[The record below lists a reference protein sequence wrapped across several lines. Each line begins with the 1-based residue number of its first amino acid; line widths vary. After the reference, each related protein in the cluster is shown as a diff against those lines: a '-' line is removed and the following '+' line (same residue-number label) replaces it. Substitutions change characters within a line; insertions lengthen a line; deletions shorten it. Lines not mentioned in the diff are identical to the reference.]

1 MNAFSS
7 SLARRPAF
15 AATPVALALT
25 LLLAPLSLRAASPD
39 APSEPRSKAESDAR
53 SDARSVTA
61 GAAPGDTAPGT
72 GGDAAPAGSLR
83 RVEVSG
89 RAATPTRQPGD
100 RNALSLTPA
109 ALPAAVQHL
118 GEDDIAATNIGR
130 DISNVFRR
138 VPGVL
143 ANNIDQGETGNGFRM
158 RGFATQGT
166 HGADTAVYVDG
177 VPQNVPSSQ
186 GGAGHGPVFLEWLT
200 GDMIGGIDVVKGPIS
215 ALYGDQNRAGAVDIR
230 TRDGGAATPS
240 SLGVSVERF
249 GLRRAS
255 LVLSNTFG
263 NDPDGRLPRID
274 SLLVADVY
282 RNDGYRRD
290 SRTDRDTL
298 FWKLG
303 TRLGDAR
310 YSLRFTRYLADFD
323 AAGYLL
329 LPDLERGLDPR
340 STQVGNPGFGN
351 ARRTTLVLNRAPADG
366 DIGWHATAYAERFDR
381 TRGIA
386 TSATQHTVGVDHRD
400 IFGGRVLRN
409 WRLAEDATLAVGAE
423 ARADRGDAFRRL
435 YVNRAPTA
443 NYLNAQDLD
452 LLTYG
457 VFTQAQ
463 WRPVSALKLSAGARY
478 DRFDYDIGNLKLPAA
493 STAYRKGSLTP
504 KLGASW
510 SVSPSLELFANVAQG
525 MRSPAAEQ
533 ISGSGA
539 AGPLGAP
546 GGVIS
551 QVAPSKVRS
560 YDAGFT
566 AAPLAGWTVSGT
578 AYYIQNDDEITGQAD
593 GSFKSVGDTTRK
605 GVELETRW
613 QLAASTSVYA
623 SLGRILEAT
632 VNNPAPNTGAKLS
645 VPGRQFKAGAQHRFA
660 LGAGRVTLNADAYY
674 LGDIPY
680 YVGTPTI
687 QPRTMPA
694 YTRYDLRATYDW
706 ASMQAT
712 LYAVFQP
719 QRFGSEI
726 AYGSAAGLM
735 LSPVPRTTVGASL
748 KVFF

>member
-1 MNAFSS
+1 MRFTSVPSSFSPLQAFTLNP
-7 SLARRPAF
+7 LAVA
-15 AATPVALALT
+15 VALAST
-25 LLLAPLSLRAASPD
+25 LGVATVHAQTDGSAA
-39 APSEPRSKAESDAR
+39 E
-53 SDARSVTA
+53 
-61 GAAPGDTAPGT
+61 
-72 GGDAAPAGSLR
+72 APADAQALR

-89 RAATPTRQPGD
+89 KSASTVRQPGD
-100 RNALSLTPA
+100 RNDLSLKPT
-109 ALPAAVQHL
+109 ALPGSVQHL
-118 GEDDIAATNIGR
+118 SEEDIASTNIGR

-186 GGAGHGPVFLEWLT
+186 GGAGHGPVFLEWLV
-200 GDMIGGIDVVKGPIS
+200 GDLISGIDVVKGPIS

-240 SLGVSVERF
+240 SLGVSVERY
-249 GLRRAS
+249 GLRRAT

-263 NDPDGRLPRID
+263 GGSSNGSGNGSNSGSGSASGSSFFGGLPKID
-274 SLLVADVY
+274 SLLVADLY

-303 TRLGDAR
+303 TRVGDAR
-310 YSLRFTRYLADFD
+310 YSLRFTRYVADFA

-329 LPDLERGLDPR
+329 LPDLEKGLDPR
-340 STQVGNPGFGN
+340 STQANTPGFGN
-351 ARRTTLVLNRAPADG
+351 ARRTSLVLNRAPAEG
-366 DIGWHATAYAERFDR
+366 DAGWYGTAYAERFDR
-381 TRGIA
+381 TRGITSNA
-386 TSATQHTVGVDHRD
+386 TTHTVGVDHRN
-400 IFGGRVLRN
+400 IFGGRVLQN
-409 WRLAEDATLAVGAE
+409 FRLGEDAAIAVGAE
-423 ARADRGDAFRRL
+423 ARADRGDASRRIF
-435 YVNRAPTA
+435 VNRLPTA
-443 NYLNAQDLD
+443 NYVNAQDLD

-457 VFTQAQ
+457 VFAQAQ
-463 WRPVSALKLSAGARY
+463 WRPVRDLKLSAGARY
-478 DRFDYDIGNLKLPAA
+478 DRFDYDIDNLKLPAA
-493 STAYRKGSLTP
+493 ATDYRKGVLTP

-510 SVSPSLELFANVAQG
+510 SVMPSLELFANVAQG

-533 ISGSGA
+533 ISSSGA
-539 AGPLGAP
+539 TGPLGAS

-551 QVAPSKVRS
+551 PVAPSKVRS
-560 YDAGFT
+560 YDVGFT
-566 AAPLAGWTVSGT
+566 TAPLAGWTTSGT
-578 AYYIQNDDEITGQAD
+578 AYYIQNDDEITGQPD

-613 QLAASTSVYA
+613 QIAASTSVYA
-623 SLGRILEAT
+623 SLARILEAK
-632 VNNPAPNTGAKLS
+632 VNNPAANTGAKLS
-645 VPGRQFKAGAQHRFA
+645 VPSRQFKGGVQHRFA
-660 LGAGRVTLNADAYY
+660 LGAGRMTLNADAYY
-674 LGDIPY
+674 IASIPY
-680 YVGTPTI
+680 YVGTPAT
-687 QPRTMPA
+687 QEREMPV

-719 QRFGSEI
+719 HRYGTEI

-735 LSPVPRTTVGASL
+735 LSPVPRSTVGASL